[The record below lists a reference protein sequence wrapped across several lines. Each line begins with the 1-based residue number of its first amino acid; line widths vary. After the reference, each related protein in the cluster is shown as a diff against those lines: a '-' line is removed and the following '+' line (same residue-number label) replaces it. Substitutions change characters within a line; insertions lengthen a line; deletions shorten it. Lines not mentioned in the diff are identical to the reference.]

1 MQTNFMDLDVLE
13 ELKLQEEIKNN
24 KKLRIARMVIKI

>member
-13 ELKLQEEIKNN
+13 ELKLQEEINNN